1 MLYQRT
7 CCVIL
12 PRRIVV
18 GRQFIGGLDFFAFV
32 RGGGSF
38 FLSTQAE
45 VCCTEISVLQ
55 QHASNT
61 KHFFFFPL
69 FLFFVFRKPASWEN
83 SGLLFCSAVRGK
95 SYTLSFP
102 PFDRKPHAAHLILR
116 CITITP
122 SGSAGSEEL
131 LPPTL
136 FFFLLWM

>member
-18 GRQFIGGLDFFAFV
+18 GRQFLGGLDFFVFV
-32 RGGGSF
+32 REGGGYFSF
-38 FLSTQAE
+38 FLSTQTE

-69 FLFFVFRKPASWEN
+69 FLFF
-83 SGLLFCSAVRGK
+83 LFSTSLPVGKIVGSFSAVQSEGN
-95 SYTLSFP
+95 
-102 PFDRKPHAAHLILR
+102 LIH
-116 CITITP
+116 
-122 SGSAGSEEL
+122 SEFSSL
-131 LPPTL
+131 
-136 FFFLLWM
+136 